1 MKKITSR
8 QKILLCAEKLFAE
21 KGYDGARIDR
31 IASEAGVNKALIY
44 YYFKSKRGVLE
55 ELFRIFLQESSAKMM
70 AYVRHGGLDDSPSDP
85 SEALRSIDEYFG
97 MFEKK
102 RDILRIMLM
111 ESLKE
116 GGGSPAL
123 FNLVD
128 FSGVL
133 SEREMEY
140 FTRESGMS
148 GDEINQMLVT
158 EFFTGV
164 MPLLAY
170 VLLRERWCEH
180 FKVPEDKMKKYFG
193 RAMDMTHHAYHK
205 KMRK

>member
-8 QKILLCAEKLFAE
+8 QKILRCAEMLFAE

-55 ELFRIFLQESSAKMM
+55 ELFRNFLHESSAKMM
-70 AYVRHGGLDDSPSDP
+70 AYVRDGGLDGSPSE
-85 SEALRSIDEYFG
+85 EAQQSIDEYFG

-133 SEREMEY
+133 SEQEIEY
-140 FTRESGMS
+140 FGKESGMS
-148 GDEINQMLVT
+148 SEEMNQMFVT

-170 VLLRERWCEH
+170 VLLRKRWCEH
-180 FKVPEDKMKKYFG
+180 FKVPEDKMKKYFD

-205 KMRK
+205 KMGK